1 MSATNRGR
9 ERERDDAYYTPAWC
23 VRALLR
29 VVNLPGGEWLEPA
42 AGSGA
47 IIRAVEAFREDRQR
61 WTAVDINEAT
71 YHACLGSVEGE
82 RILAGGDFLCDDIL
96 CALAFPRRHYSVAI
110 TNPPYSLAQEFVERC
125 LSLASVTVMLLRLN
139 WLGSQR
145 RAAFLRAHMP
155 DVYVLPR
162 RPSFVH
168 GATDACE
175 YAWLVWGP
183 IASGVGRVQVLD
195 LEDCR

>member
-9 ERERDDAYYTPAWC
+9 ERERDDVYYTPAWC

-29 VVNLPGGEWLEPA
+29 AVRLPGGLWLEPA
-42 AGSGA
+42 CGEGA
-47 IIRAVEAFREDRQR
+47 IVRAVEAERPGQQEWFGYDLRPDAIGVVLDSLDVEHSRF
-61 WTAVDINEAT
+61 
-71 YHACLGSVEGE
+71 AC
-82 RILAGGDFLCDDIL
+82 GDFLADR
-96 CALAFPRRHYSVAI
+96 FGKRYSVAI

-175 YAWLVWGP
+175 YAWLVWSP

>member
-9 ERERDDAYYTPAWC
+9 ERERDDAYYTPSWC
-23 VRALLR
+23 VRALLCAVR
-29 VVNLPGGEWLEPA
+29 LPGGLWLEPA
-42 AGSGA
+42 CGEGA
-47 IIRAVEAFREDRQR
+47 IMRAVNAERQDVRWLASDCREECEAAISDMNNVER
-61 WTAVDINEAT
+61 WD
-71 YHACLGSVEGE
+71 C
-82 RILAGGDFLCDDIL
+82 GDFTQD
-96 CALAFPRRHYSVAI
+96 AFFQSWPPSVAI
-110 TNPPYSLAQEFVERC
+110 TNPPYSLAAEFVERC
-125 LSLASVTVMLLRLN
+125 LPLASVTIMLLRLN
-139 WLGSQR
+139 WLGSQK
-145 RAAFLRAHMP
+145 RAAFLRSHMP

-175 YAWLVWGP
+175 YMWAVWGP

>member
-9 ERERDDAYYTPAWC
+9 ERERDDAYYTPSWC

-29 VVNLPGGEWLEPA
+29 AVRLPGGLWLEPC
-42 AGSGA
+42 AGEGA
-47 IIRAVEAFREDRQR
+47 IIREATARHPGAIWWLAVEKREECR
-61 WTAVDINEAT
+61 AALEAIPEV
-71 YHACLGSVEGE
+71 H
-82 RILAGGDFLCDDIL
+82 RITIGDFLEGPL
-96 CALAFPRRHYSVAI
+96 VGPVASVAI
-110 TNPPYSLAQEFVERC
+110 TNPPYSLAAEFVERC
-125 LSLASVTVMLLRLN
+125 LPLASVTIMLLRLN

-145 RAAFLRAHMP
+145 RAAFLRSHMP

-162 RPSFVH
+162 RPSFVR

-175 YAWLVWGP
+175 YMWAVWGP